1 MLLLLEVATL
11 QGGIEIADV
20 KPDLHAKATEAFAE
34 CARNAA
40 LRRTLGP
47 AQAATPERES
57 RSRTS
62 SRRGEAGRADP
73 AGRRNDF
80 RR

>member
-57 RSRTS
+57 
-62 SRRGEAGRADP
+62 
-73 AGRRNDF
+73 
-80 RR
+80 

>member
-34 CARNAA
+34 CARNRGA
-40 LRRTLGP
+40 P
-47 AQAATPERES
+47 AHA
-57 RSRTS
+57 RSRP
-62 SRRGEAGRADP
+62 GGDAGTRIPIPYQLA
-73 AGRRNDF
+73 AR
-80 RR
+80 